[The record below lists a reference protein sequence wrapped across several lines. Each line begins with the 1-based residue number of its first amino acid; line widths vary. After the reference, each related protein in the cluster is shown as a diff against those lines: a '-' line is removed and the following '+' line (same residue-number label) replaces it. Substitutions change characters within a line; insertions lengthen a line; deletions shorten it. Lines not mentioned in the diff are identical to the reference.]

1 MLYDNFAMLTKRELL
16 IRIVKLL
23 KEENLVD
30 GVKYIPVEMRPK
42 NKRPIKCC
50 VHKDRYILKH
60 KIISILGFEITDE
73 EIDLIP
79 LSEFAQKA
87 LDNKN
92 TKENI
97 LSVVHEACSACMQ
110 SQYFVTNMCRGCE
123 GRPCLMNCPKAAI
136 SFKGG
141 KACITQEDCV
151 GCGLCSKVCPYHAI
165 VYTPVPCEDVCPV
178 KAITKG
184 EDGTEHID
192 KDKCIYCG
200 KCMQTCPYGAIMER
214 SKVID
219 VYKSITAPDKKI
231 IAIPAPAIYGQ
242 FNATPGQILSAI
254 KAIGFDDVVEVALGA
269 EDTSRNEAAEF
280 LERME
285 EGKPFMTTS
294 CCPAFVNMI
303 RKHFPRLQ
311 ANVSTT
317 VSPMVALSR
326 WVREKYPQAKVVFI
340 GPCVAKKTEQ
350 VEGGPDYVLT
360 TEEIVAMMDAR
371 KIDPDKMEADPV
383 QESSTYGKG
392 FASSGGVTSAVM
404 QVIQEMGEVPQVSAQ
419 RCNGAAEC
427 KKALMML
434 QAGKFDM
441 DFIEGMACEG
451 GCMYGPGNLLNER
464 LYTQARKKFLG
475 EADDRGVIE
484 NAKEQGFDQIHMHR

>member
-254 KAIGFDDVVEVALGA
+254 KVAKLIGWGQGGVDPKIMGVGPVPASRQAMKKAGVTIDDIDLVEANEAFAAQSIAVARELGFDMNKVNVNGGA
-269 EDTSRNEAAEF
+269 IS
-280 LERME
+280 
-285 EGKPFMTTS
+285 
-294 CCPAFVNMI
+294 
-303 RKHFPRLQ
+303 
-311 ANVSTT
+311 
-317 VSPMVALSR
+317 
-326 WVREKYPQAKVVFI
+326 I
-340 GPCVAKKTEQ
+340 GHPVGASGARIIVTLLHEMLKRDDAKKGLATLCI
-350 VEGGPDYVLT
+350 GGGQG
-360 TEEIVAMMDAR
+360 VATVFE
-371 KIDPDKMEADPV
+371 K
-383 QESSTYGKG
+383 
-392 FASSGGVTSAVM
+392 
-404 QVIQEMGEVPQVSAQ
+404 
-419 RCNGAAEC
+419 C
-427 KKALMML
+427 
-434 QAGKFDM
+434 
-441 DFIEGMACEG
+441 
-451 GCMYGPGNLLNER
+451 
-464 LYTQARKKFLG
+464 
-475 EADDRGVIE
+475 
-484 NAKEQGFDQIHMHR
+484 

>member
-79 LSEFAQKA
+79 LSDFAQKA

-200 KCMQTCPYGAIMER
+200 KCMQACPYGAIMEGDR
-214 SKVID
+214 RIQEH
-219 VYKSITAPDKKI
+219 YR
-231 IAIPAPAIYGQ
+231 
-242 FNATPGQILSAI
+242 PGQENHSYSGSGYL
-254 KAIGFDDVVEVALGA
+254 
-269 EDTSRNEAAEF
+269 R
-280 LERME
+280 
-285 EGKPFMTTS
+285 
-294 CCPAFVNMI
+294 
-303 RKHFPRLQ
+303 
-311 ANVSTT
+311 T
-317 VSPMVALSR
+317 V
-326 WVREKYPQAKVVFI
+326 Q
-340 GPCVAKKTEQ
+340 CN
-350 VEGGPDYVLT
+350 
-360 TEEIVAMMDAR
+360 
-371 KIDPDKMEADPV
+371 
-383 QESSTYGKG
+383 
-392 FASSGGVTSAVM
+392 SGTDSF
-404 QVIQEMGEVPQVSAQ
+404 
-419 RCNGAAEC
+419 RH
-427 KKALMML
+427 
-434 QAGKFDM
+434 
-441 DFIEGMACEG
+441 
-451 GCMYGPGNLLNER
+451 
-464 LYTQARKKFLG
+464 
-475 EADDRGVIE
+475 
-484 NAKEQGFDQIHMHR
+484 QGHRF

>member
-219 VYKSITAPDKKI
+219 VYKGITAPDKKI

-294 CCPAFVNMI
+294 CCPAYVGWVDKHAPMVKPFVSDT
-303 RKHFPRLQ
+303 R
-311 ANVSTT
+311 
-317 VSPMVALSR
+317 SPMVYAAR
-326 WVREKYPQAKVVFI
+326 RVKEQYPDAEVVFI
-340 GPCVAKKTEQ
+340 GPCLAKRYEAEMY
-350 VEGGPDYVLT
+350 VPEVDYVMSF
-360 TEEIVAMMDAR
+360 EELGAFMVAYDINPENCEELPLNPEVTKFSRGYAQ
-371 KIDPDKMEADPV
+371 A
-383 QESSTYGKG
+383 
-392 FASSGGVTSAVM
+392 GGVRNAIVEAVGNGYTTLAIEGLDKKNQTLLKTM
-404 QVIQEMGEVPQVSAQ
+404 VKKPEAQFVEVMACDGGCV
-419 RCNGAAEC
+419 NGPCSLAPLTLAKRQI
-427 KKALMML
+427 KKALE
-434 QAGKFDM
+434 K
-441 DFIEGMACEG
+441 
-451 GCMYGPGNLLNER
+451 
-464 LYTQARKKFLG
+464 
-475 EADDRGVIE
+475 
-484 NAKEQGFDQIHMHR
+484 